1 MGGLGLETGLS
12 DGYSGLGLETGPI
25 DGYGGF
31 GWAPAAVRAK
41 TGPSGVRS
49 NVRGASMAVLN
60 ITLFGPPRAARD
72 GVLVSFHRGQ
82 TLALLAYLAAADRPH
97 SRDALATLLWSEQAE
112 QPAHAALRRIL
123 YDLGRTVG
131 KEWLE
136 IEDHHVA
143 LPARPGLHVDVRCF
157 CTLQARVSTHGH
169 APYGLCDDCLPALSE
184 AASLYQDD
192 FLAGFSL
199 KSSTQFDAWLTLT
212 TESLRLELAAALE
225 KLAGALFAR
234 RRYDLALPH
243 ARRWLALDPLHEPS
257 HRLLMQLYAMNG
269 DQAAVVRQY
278 KQCIR
283 LLATELGIQPSPE
296 TIDLYHKLASNQRVL
311 QVEGV

>member
-1 MGGLGLETGLS
+1 
-12 DGYSGLGLETGPI
+12 
-25 DGYGGF
+25 
-31 GWAPAAVRAK
+31 
-41 TGPSGVRS
+41 
-49 NVRGASMAVLN
+49 MAVLN

-72 GVLVSFHRGQ
+72 GVPVSFHRGQ

-97 SRDALATLLWSEQAE
+97 SRDALAALLWSEQAE

-136 IEDHHVA
+136 LQDHHAA
-143 LPARPGLHVDVRCF
+143 LPTRPGLYVDVRCF
-157 CTLQARVSTHGH
+157 CSLQARVVAHGH
-169 APYGLCDDCLPALSE
+169 PLHGLCDDCLTDLNE

-212 TESLRLELAAALE
+212 TETLRLELAAALE
-225 KLAGALFAR
+225 NLAGALFAR

-269 DQAAVVRQY
+269 DQAAVARQF
-278 KQCIR
+278 KQCAQM
-283 LLATELGIQPSPE
+283 LATELGIQPSPE
-296 TIDLYHKLASNQRVL
+296 TAALYHELASNQRII